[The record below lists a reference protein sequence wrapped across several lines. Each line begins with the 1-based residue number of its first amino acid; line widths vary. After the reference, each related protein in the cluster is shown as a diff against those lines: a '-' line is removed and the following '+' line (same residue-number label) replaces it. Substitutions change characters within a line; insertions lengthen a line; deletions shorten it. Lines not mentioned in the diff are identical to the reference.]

1 MRVIYSYINLYDPN
15 YIPLDTL
22 FIGLHSALK
31 STNLYANVDLLTSK
45 EVIKKIKNL
54 NLPFTNL
61 IEFSNPYNSNIDI
74 IPKLIAYTLQKEPYI
89 HLDMDLILN
98 ERLSVENSL
107 PVQFAHKDIEKNWS
121 LSLVN
126 DYNKCYFEP
135 AKYFNEKYGLG
146 FNHNLKLSEIPNMGI
161 VSVNDVD
168 LFKKCTND
176 TLNFYH
182 ENKNIFDNN
191 FSWNVYLEQ
200 ATIHKKL
207 IENSEKYRQSIINEK
222 QCFFDKSILFKIE
235 KNNKKTELYDFYNDE
250 KKEFMFFKD
259 ILDDSFLNDAPSIH
273 FMGNLKKSNRVQL
286 LIIHS
291 LIQDFGLEYVQ
302 RVVKEFGD
310 NNYPYFNTYIK
321 YINSLS

>member
-1 MRVIYSYINLYDPN
+1 MKIIYSYINQYDPS
-15 YIPLDTL
+15 YIPLDSF

-31 STNLYANVDLLTSK
+31 STNLYGNADFFTSK

-54 NLPFTNL
+54 KLPFTNL
-61 IEFSNPYNSNIDI
+61 IEFSNNQNSNIDI
-74 IPKLIAYTLQKEPYI
+74 IPKLITYTLQKEPYI

-98 ERLSVENSL
+98 EKLNIEDTL
-107 PVQFAHKDIEKNWS
+107 PVQFAHRDVEKNWS

-146 FNHNLKLSEIPNMGI
+146 FNHTLNFCEIPNMGI
-161 VSVNDVD
+161 VSVHDVN
-168 LFKKCTND
+168 LFSKCTND
-176 TLNFYH
+176 ALNLYY
-182 ENKNIFDNN
+182 ENKNVFDNN

-207 IENSEKYRQSIINEK
+207 KENSEEYRQSIINEK
-222 QCFFDKSILFKIE
+222 QCFFDKSILFKVE
-235 KNNKKTELYDFYNDE
+235 KNNKKTELFDFYNDE
-250 KKEFMFFKD
+250 KKTFTSFKN
-259 ILDDSFLNDAPSIH
+259 ILDDNFLNESPSIH

-291 LIQDFGLEYVQ
+291 LVQDFGLDHVQ
-302 RVVKEFGD
+302 NIVKEVD
-310 NNYPYFNTYIK
+310 DKNYPYLDIYLRYIK
-321 YINSLS
+321 FLL

>member
-1 MRVIYSYINLYDPN
+1 MKIIYSYINQYDPS
-15 YIPLDTL
+15 YIPLDSF

-31 STNLYANVDLLTSK
+31 STNLYGNADFFTSK

-54 NLPFTNL
+54 KLPFTNL
-61 IEFSNPYNSNIDI
+61 IEFSNNQNSNIDI
-74 IPKLIAYTLQKEPYI
+74 IPKLITYTLQKEPYI

-98 ERLSVENSL
+98 EKLNIEDTL
-107 PVQFAHKDIEKNWS
+107 PVQFAHRDVEKNWS

-146 FNHNLKLSEIPNMGI
+146 FNHILNFCEIPNMGI
-161 VSVNDVD
+161 VSVHDVD
-168 LFKKCTND
+168 LFSKCTND
-176 TLNFYH
+176 ALNLYY
-182 ENKNIFDNN
+182 ENKNVFDNN

-207 IENSEKYRQSIINEK
+207 KENSEEYRQSIINEK
-222 QCFFDKSILFKIE
+222 QCFFDKSILFKVE
-235 KNNKKTELYDFYNDE
+235 KNNKKTELFDFYNDE
-250 KKEFMFFKD
+250 KKTFTSFKN
-259 ILDDSFLNDAPSIH
+259 ILDDNFLNELPSIH

-291 LIQDFGLEYVQ
+291 LIQHFGLYYVQ
-302 RVVKEFGD
+302 KIVKEVGD
-310 NNYPYFNTYIK
+310 NNYPYLDTYLRYIK
-321 YINSLS
+321 FLS